1 MVATQVKFVVV
12 GHHSRHKQALS
23 WLNLLAPFC

>member
-23 WLNLLAPFC
+23 LAESLGAIC